1 MMSNTN
7 LIEKFN
13 AAIDALI
20 HAPEKVSD
28 CFTEDVLWINYVPEY
43 LPYGG
48 EYRGL
53 DELGKL
59 FAQYMEAL
67 DIGKLEFDEYFAT
80 ADNVLIA
87 TGIERDSRVK
97 STGKHYS
104 MPFVWVIRFNEHG
117 KINYVREYNDTY
129 PMAEAFKA

>member
-1 MMSNTN
+1 MSNTN

-13 AAIDALI
+13 AAIDALL
-20 HAPEKVSD
+20 HAPEKVAD
-28 CFTEDVLWINYVPEY
+28 CFAEDVLWINYVPSQ

-53 DELGKL
+53 NELAQL
-59 FAQYMEAL
+59 FAQYVAAL
-67 DIGKLEFDEYFAT
+67 DIGKLEFHEYFVT
-80 ADNVLIA
+80 TDNVLIA
-87 TGIERDSRVK
+87 TGTECESRVK
-97 STGKHYS
+97 STGKQYT

-117 KINYVREYNDTY
+117 KIAYVREHNDTY